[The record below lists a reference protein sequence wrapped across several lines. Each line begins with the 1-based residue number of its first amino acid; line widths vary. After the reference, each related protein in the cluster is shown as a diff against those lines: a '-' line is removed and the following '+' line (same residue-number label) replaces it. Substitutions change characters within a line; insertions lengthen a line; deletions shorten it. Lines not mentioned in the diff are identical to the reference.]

1 MSDSYRVVRRPLMTE
16 KNTNRSERRN
26 EYTFEVEPCANK
38 IQIRRAVEE
47 LFNVKVVDVRT
58 SLKKGLARRVGSRQT
73 MDSDV
78 KKAVVKLA
86 EGYKID
92 LI

>member
-1 MSDSYRVVRRPLMTE
+1 MSESIRIIHRPLVTE
-16 KNTNRSERRN
+16 KNTHRAEKRN
-26 EYTFEVEPCANK
+26 EYTFEVECGANK
-38 IQIRRAVEE
+38 VEIRRAVED

-58 SLKKGLARRVGSRQT
+58 MLKKGLPRRIGHYWTRRP
-73 MDSDV
+73 DV

-92 LI
+92 LL